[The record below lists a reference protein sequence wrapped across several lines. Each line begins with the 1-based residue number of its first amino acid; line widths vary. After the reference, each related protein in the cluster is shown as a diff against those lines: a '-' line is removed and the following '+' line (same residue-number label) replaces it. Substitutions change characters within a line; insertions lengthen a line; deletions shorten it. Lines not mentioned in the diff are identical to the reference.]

1 MSEFNTED
9 ITDRAGTGKPD
20 LTFGF
25 KINGSDSGINP
36 FLHTESANEPS
47 NPNNGDA
54 WFDTANNIY
63 KVYIN
68 NEWKD
73 FFGTTASLWYGDRAV
88 RVGVGRV
95 NPSQLSGSA
104 ASVVPNNQIHRYDI
118 TTTGN
123 AVDFKDRTVAAIRQG
138 GCSNASNA
146 YIFGGTTTGE
156 NSSGAINTIEYFSIS
171 NSNNAQDF
179 GDLAAIDKDGAAVSD
194 GTYGIHSVG
203 YGNSLSLT
211 GGIDYIT
218 MDTTGNA
225 SDFGNRT
232 IQGILQS
239 TVNNAT
245 RGCFAGGYTS
255 LSGTMN
261 TIDYITM
268 ATPGNATDFGDLTVV
283 GYGFDAGAGSGS
295 GDRGLFGSMLSR
307 NGVIDYITI
316 STTGNATDFGDLF
329 VGLSLDGF
337 QQRYGG
343 ATSNATRAVFS
354 ASADSNVMQYVT
366 MSTTGNA
373 VDFGDQ
379 VSSNGNDAQC
389 NVSGNAS

>member
-1 MSEFNTED
+1 MSEFNTET

-54 WFDTANNIY
+54 WLDTTNNIY
-63 KVYIN
+63 KVYID

-73 FFGTTASLWYGDRAV
+73 FFGTTALLWYGDRAV

-104 ASVVPNNQIHRYDI
+104 ASVVTNNQIHRYDI
-118 TTTGN
+118 TTLGD
-123 AVDFKDRTVAAIRQG
+123 AVDFKDRTVSTVRQS
-138 GCSNASNA
+138 GCGNASNA

-156 NSSGAINTIEYFSIS
+156 NTTGAINTIEYFSIS

-179 GDLAAIDKDGAAVSD
+179 GDLSAIDKDGAAVSD
-194 GTYGIHSVG
+194 GTYGVHSVG
-203 YGNSLSLT
+203 YGNTISYT
-211 GGIDYIT
+211 GSIEYIT
-218 MDTTGNA
+218 LATTGNA
-225 SDFGNRT
+225 SDFGDRT
-232 IQGILQS
+232 IQGSIQS
-239 TVNNAT
+239 SVNNAT
-245 RGCFAGGYTS
+245 RGCFAAGY
-255 LSGTMN
+255 SGVTQN

-268 ATPGNATDFGDLTVV
+268 ATPGNATDFGDLTVA

-295 GDRGLFGSMLSR
+295 GDRGLFGSMLGRS
-307 NGVIDYITI
+307 GVIDYITI
-316 STTGNATDFGDLF
+316 SNTGNATDFGDLF
-329 VGLSLDGF
+329 VGLSLTSF
-337 QQRYGG
+337 QTRYGG
-343 ATSNATRAVFS
+343 GVSNATRAVFS
-354 ASADSNVMQYVT
+354 ASADSDVMQYVT
-366 MSTTGNA
+366 MSTAGNA

-379 VSSNGNDAQC
+379 LSTTANDAQS

>member
-1 MSEFNTED
+1 MSEFNTET

-54 WFDTANNIY
+54 WLDTANDVY
-63 KVYIN
+63 KVYID

-104 ASVVPNNQIHRYDI
+104 ANVVPNNQIHRYDI
-118 TTTGN
+118 TTLGD
-123 AVDFKDRTVAAIRQG
+123 AVDFKDRTVSAIRQG

-156 NSSGAINTIEYFSIS
+156 NFTGAINTIEYFSIS

-179 GDLAAIDKDGAAVSD
+179 GDLSAIDKDNATVSD
-194 GTYGIHSVG
+194 GTYGVHSFG
-203 YGNSLSLT
+203 YGNTASYS
-211 GGIDYIT
+211 GSIEYIT

-225 SDFGNRT
+225 SDFGDRT
-232 IQGILQS
+232 IQSSLQS
-239 TVNNAT
+239 SVNNAT
-245 RGCFAGGYTS
+245 RGCFAAGYDGSTQ
-255 LSGTMN
+255 N

-307 NGVIDYITI
+307 TGVIDYITI

-329 VGLSLDGF
+329 VGLSLDSY

-354 ASADSNVMQYVT
+354 ASANSDVMQYVT

-379 VSSNGNDAQC
+379 VSSTANDAQC

>member
-1 MSEFNTED
+1 MSEFNTET

-54 WFDTANNIY
+54 WLDTTNNIY
-63 KVYIN
+63 KVYID

-73 FFGTTASLWYGDRAV
+73 FFGTTALLWYGDRAV

-118 TTTGN
+118 TTLGD
-123 AVDFKDRTVAAIRQG
+123 AVDFKDRTVSTVRQS
-138 GCSNASNA
+138 GCGNASNA

-156 NSSGAINTIEYFSIS
+156 NTTGAINTIEYFSIS

-179 GDLAAIDKDGAAVSD
+179 GDLSAIDKDGAAVSD
-194 GTYGIHSVG
+194 GTYGVHSVG
-203 YGNSLSLT
+203 YGNTISYT
-211 GGIDYIT
+211 GSIEYIT
-218 MDTTGNA
+218 LATTGNA
-225 SDFGNRT
+225 SDFGDRT
-232 IQGILQS
+232 IQGSIQS
-239 TVNNAT
+239 SVNNAT
-245 RGCFAGGYTS
+245 RGCFAAGY
-255 LSGTMN
+255 SGVTQN

-268 ATPGNATDFGDLTVV
+268 ATPGNATDFGDLTVA

-295 GDRGLFGSMLSR
+295 GDRGLFGSMLGRS
-307 NGVIDYITI
+307 GVIDYITI
-316 STTGNATDFGDLF
+316 SNTGNATDFGDLF
-329 VGLSLDGF
+329 VGLSLTSF
-337 QQRYGG
+337 QTRYGG
-343 ATSNATRAVFS
+343 GVSNATRAVFS
-354 ASADSNVMQYVT
+354 ASADSDVMQYVT
-366 MSTTGNA
+366 MSTAGNA

-379 VSSNGNDAQC
+379 LSTTANDAQS

>member
-20 LTFGF
+20 LTNGF
-25 KINGSDSGINP
+25 NINGSDSGINP

-54 WFDTANNIY
+54 WLDTTNNIY
-63 KVYIN
+63 KVYID

-73 FFGTTASLWYGDRAV
+73 FFGTTAILWYGDRAV

-118 TTTGN
+118 TTLGD
-123 AVDFKDRTVAAIRQG
+123 AVDFKDRTVSTVRQS
-138 GCSNASNA
+138 GCGNASNA

-156 NSSGAINTIEYFSIS
+156 NTTGAINTIEYFSIS

-179 GDLAAIDKDGAAVSD
+179 GDLSAIDKDGAAVSD
-194 GTYGIHSVG
+194 GTYGVHSVG
-203 YGNSLSLT
+203 YGNTISYT
-211 GGIDYIT
+211 GSIEYIT
-218 MDTTGNA
+218 LATTGNA
-225 SDFGNRT
+225 SDFGDRT
-232 IQGILQS
+232 IQGSIQS
-239 TVNNAT
+239 SVNNAT
-245 RGCFAGGYTS
+245 RGCFAAGY
-255 LSGTMN
+255 SGVTQN

-268 ATPGNATDFGDLTVV
+268 ATPGNATDFGDLTVA

-295 GDRGLFGSMLSR
+295 GDRGLFGSMLGRS
-307 NGVIDYITI
+307 GVIDYITI
-316 STTGNATDFGDLF
+316 SNTGNATDFGDLF
-329 VGLSLDGF
+329 VGLSLTSF
-337 QQRYGG
+337 QTRYGG
-343 ATSNATRAVFS
+343 GVSNATRAVFS
-354 ASADSNVMQYVT
+354 ASADSDVMQYVT
-366 MSTTGNA
+366 MSTAGNA

-379 VSSNGNDAQC
+379 LSTNANDAQS

>member
-20 LTFGF
+20 LTNGF
-25 KINGSDSGINP
+25 NINGSDSGISP
-36 FLHTESANEPS
+36 HKHTESANEPS
-47 NPNNGDA
+47 SPSNGDA
-54 WFDTANNIY
+54 WLDTTNDVY

-95 NPSQLSGSA
+95 NPSQLGGSA
-104 ASVVPNNQIHRYDI
+104 ANVVPNNQIHRYDI
-118 TTTGN
+118 TTLGD
-123 AVDFKDRTVAAIRQG
+123 AVDFKDRTVSAIRQG

-156 NSSGAINTIEYFSIS
+156 NFTGAINTIEYFSIS

-179 GDLAAIDKDGAAVSD
+179 GDLSAIDKDNATVSD
-194 GTYGIHSVG
+194 GIYGVHSFS
-203 YGNSLSLT
+203 YGNTASYS
-211 GGIDYIT
+211 GSIEYIT

-225 SDFGNRT
+225 SDFGDRT
-232 IQGILQS
+232 IQSSLQS
-239 TVNNAT
+239 SVNNAT
-245 RGCFAGGYTS
+245 RGCFAAGYDGSTQ
-255 LSGTMN
+255 N

-307 NGVIDYITI
+307 TGVIDYITI

-329 VGLSLDGF
+329 VGLSLDSY

-354 ASADSNVMQYVT
+354 ASANSNVMQYVT

-379 VSSNGNDAQC
+379 VSSTANDAQC